1 MISRIVNETDLK
13 SKFDELNKSKLTV
26 KASNFKERIYD
37 ERTLELKVLI
47 EDKSNSEDIKLK
59 ANNFK
64 ERISDPKTL
73 EIKSLV
79 SEKSLETPTKLKA
92 DNFRDKLLFS
102 SSTNLKSS
110 NVDAKR
116 VKFDFVEEKND
127 NEKTP
132 DYIQN
137 NINKAKEEIKQDIS
151 IETPK
156 KTGQVINLSGDKLLS
171 LTESLNKVEKA
182 SLLGSNNLKEIDE
195 IIGKVV
201 LGEPLSLTE
210 LNQLKK
216 FSDMVI
222 QNSDKLGIKK
232 EVFVELNKLIT
243 GVQVAS
249 EKYNIK
255 KKDFLK
261 NAEIVNQKLDNLV
274 QIISDP
280 KLKLD
285 SNFVEMLQLLRQRYK
300 GIIASGNPALI
311 TMFSTYIDK
320 VIQTVGDIKTGKQ
333 TDPTIFRKL
342 HNDYD
347 KFVDT
352 LFKYLSEN
360 KVPSK
365 DEIKQYMGE
374 LADSFIDMINN
385 DILPNVKT
393 NKDINTSSG
402 NYLSNIKAMMKFSL
416 NEISSMS
423 KVSLSS
429 VRKAMENNNIAQS
442 MSDMS
447 SSIKAL
453 KLNFNELSQARKEL
467 EEANKKLISF
477 ISSAEFKSEFSKVSN
492 GNELLSKVI
501 SDAVR
506 ESIERADELEELLNL
521 EVNTDDI
528 PTIVDLLQ
536 KFRDI
541 ISKLDVDLKN
551 IQKEEE
557 TSKNIDKKY
566 LNSVKENKDRQ
577 EKLDE
582 RKSEALKLSLK
593 ANKEKFAISK

>member
-1 MISRIVNETDLK
+1 MISQMINETDLR
-13 SKFDELNKSKLTV
+13 SKFNELNKSKLTI
-26 KASNFKERIYD
+26 KANNFKERIAD
-37 ERTLELKVLI
+37 EKTLELKVLI
-47 EDKSNSEDIKLK
+47 EDKSNSEEIKLK
-59 ANNFK
+59 ANDFK
-64 ERISDPKTL
+64 ERISDTKTL
-73 EIKSLV
+73 EIKTLV
-79 SEKSLETPTKLKA
+79 SDKSSELPTKLKA

-102 SSTNLKSS
+102 ESKNLKSS
-110 NVDAKR
+110 NIEVKQ
-116 VKFDFVEEKND
+116 VKFDFTNEKDTN

-132 DYIQN
+132 DYIQV
-137 NINKAKEEIKQDIS
+137 NIDKAKNDIKEDIS
-151 IETPK
+151 TEKPK
-156 KTGQVINLSGDKLLS
+156 KTGQVINLSGEKLLS
-171 LTESLNKVEKA
+171 LTESLTAVEKA
-182 SLLGSNNLKEIDE
+182 SLLSKSGLKEIDQ

-201 LGEPLSLTE
+201 GGEPLNLSE

-216 FSDMVI
+216 FSDLI
-222 QNSDKLGIKK
+222 IENSDKLGIKK

-243 GVQVAS
+243 GVQVAT
-249 EKYNIK
+249 EKYDIK
-255 KKDFLK
+255 KKEFMK
-261 NAEIVNQKLDNLV
+261 NTEIVNQKLDSLV

-280 KLKLD
+280 SLKLD

-311 TMFSTYIDK
+311 AMFSTYIDK
-320 VIQTVGDIKTGKQ
+320 VIKTVEDIKSGKQ

-374 LADSFIDMINN
+374 LADSFIDMLNN
-385 DILPNVKT
+385 DFLPDVKT
-393 NKDINTSSG
+393 DNKNNNSS
-402 NYLSNIKAMMKFSL
+402 YLSNMKDMMKMTS

-429 VRKAMENNNIAQS
+429 VRKAMENDKVFQA

-447 SSIKAL
+447 NSIKSL
-453 KLNFNELSQARKEL
+453 KISFDELNQARKEL

-477 ISSAEFKSEFSKVSN
+477 ISSKEFKAELSKVSN
-492 GNELLSKVI
+492 GNDLLSRVI

-506 ESIERADELEELLNL
+506 ESIEKAEELEDLLNL
-521 EVNTDDI
+521 EIDTNDI

-541 ISKLDVDLKN
+541 ISKLDVDLKK
-551 IQKEEE
+551 IQQEEE
-557 TSKNIDKKY
+557 ASKNIDKNY

-582 RKSEALKLSLK
+582 RKADALKASLK
-593 ANKEKFAISK
+593 ANKEKFAIR